1 MKETLLHMLK
11 ANENEYVSGQDIS
24 NVLNCSRTAIWKHVS
39 DLRAAGYEIEAVQKK
54 GYRLLRSPDAVTSE
68 EIMLR
73 LETERLGRK
82 IHYYPSLKSTQE
94 MAHHEAAK
102 ADEEGMLVVA
112 DEQTG
117 GRGRLGRSWHSPS
130 GTGIWMSLI
139 LKPRIPLQKAPQ
151 LTLLTA
157 VAVVRAIEKKT
168 GLAADIKWPN
178 DILLNGKKI
187 VGILTELQAEA
198 DQIHSVI
205 IGMGM
210 NINQK
215 LEHFQED
222 IRSIATSLHIESGK
236 EFVRADLIAA
246 VMLEI
251 EELYDIYLKD
261 GFGLIKLL
269 WESRALSLGRRITA
283 RSLNGTVKG
292 LAKGITDDG
301 VLLLEDDEGR
311 VHSIYSADIE
321 ISTNE

>member
-11 ANENEYVSGQDIS
+11 AKENGYVSGQEIS
-24 NVLNCSRTAIWKHVS
+24 NVLNCSRTAVWKHVS
-39 DLRAAGYEIEAVQKK
+39 ELRSAGYEIEAVQKK
-54 GYRLLRSPDAVTSE
+54 GYRLLRSPDAVTPE
-68 EIMLR
+68 EILSR
-73 LETERLGRK
+73 LKSEKLGK
-82 IHYYPSLKSTQE
+82 KVVYHTSLKSTQE
-94 MAHHEAAK
+94 MAHLEAAK
-102 ADEEGMLVVA
+102 NAEEGVLVVA

-117 GRGRLGRSWHSPS
+117 GRGRLGRSWHSPA
-130 GTGIWMSLI
+130 GTGIWMSLV
-139 LKPRIPLQKAPQ
+139 LKPRIALQKAPQ

-157 VAVVRAIEKKT
+157 VGVVRAIEKET

-215 LEHFQED
+215 KEHFPED
-222 IRSIATSLHIESGK
+222 IAAIATSLSAESGK
-236 EFVRADLIAA
+236 EYSRAGLIAA
-246 VMLEI
+246 VMLEL
-251 EELYDIYLKD
+251 EELYKVYLKD

-269 WESRALSLGRRITA
+269 WESRAQSLGKRITA
-283 RSLNGTVKG
+283 RNLNGTLTG
-292 LAKGITDDG
+292 FAKGITDEG
-301 VLLLEDDEGR
+301 VLLLEDDEGM

-321 ISTNE
+321 ITTTT